1 MDAEAMGKRIAQLRK
16 ARNLTQQQLAD
27 QLNVTNRAISR
38 WERGEGYPEIT
49 LLPKLAD
56 SLGVTT
62 DEILGHKT
70 RKQPG
75 MRFAQQPQVII
86 GIGLVLIFAVE
97 IARRLQPQQSQL
109 LALTGLTL
117 LVILGLIIVMLR
129 LPMNRLCGMIYSGSG
144 FFFVTQLAAQRIY
157 LSLLRYVGPVPF
169 TGAVNSCYFAL
180 QNAMQYPVVLQVQS
194 LLTQAMWL
202 PGVLVSLSVFL
213 FLNWKLNWYANTS
226 GWIKLVKS
234 LIWMALS
241 SLILSLIVF
250 KQTLRW
256 DWAEL
261 PPQSYTRLSQL
272 YPVVISVLIV
282 MALAGLVL
290 IWRPG
295 RQDRAAGVVSLL
307 LLGFYGSMLPVQ
319 KLDYY
324 FFKAEKWIPDISKI
338 TEGWDRIHLFV
349 QWNHPFWLAGMGCL
363 GLCLF
368 LIYRQEKTQ
377 NAGKWDKRLSN
388 LRLLRG
394 VGKRKS
400 C

>member
-1 MDAEAMGKRIAQLRK
+1 
-16 ARNLTQQQLAD
+16 
-27 QLNVTNRAISR
+27 
-38 WERGEGYPEIT
+38 
-49 LLPKLAD
+49 
-56 SLGVTT
+56 
-62 DEILGHKT
+62 
-70 RKQPG
+70 
-75 MRFAQQPQVII
+75 
-86 GIGLVLIFAVE
+86 
-97 IARRLQPQQSQL
+97 
-109 LALTGLTL
+109 
-117 LVILGLIIVMLR
+117 
-129 LPMNRLCGMIYSGSG
+129 MNRLCGMIYSGSG

-169 TGAVNSCYFAL
+169 TRAVNSCYFAL

-202 PGVLVSLSVFL
+202 PGVLVSLSAFL

-256 DWAEL
+256 DWTEL

-272 YPVVISVLIV
+272 YPVVISVLIAMV
-282 MALAGLVL
+282 LAGLVL

-349 QWNHPFWLAGMGCL
+349 QWNRPFWLAGMGCL

-368 LIYRQEKTQ
+368 LIYRQGKTQ
-377 NAGKWDKRLSN
+377 NAGKWDKRHSN

-394 VGKRKS
+394 VGKRKG

>member
-1 MDAEAMGKRIAQLRK
+1 M
-16 ARNLTQQQLAD
+16 
-27 QLNVTNRAISR
+27 
-38 WERGEGYPEIT
+38 
-49 LLPKLAD
+49 
-56 SLGVTT
+56 
-62 DEILGHKT
+62 
-70 RKQPG
+70 
-75 MRFAQQPQVII
+75 
-86 GIGLVLIFAVE
+86 
-97 IARRLQPQQSQL
+97 
-109 LALTGLTL
+109 
-117 LVILGLIIVMLR
+117 ILGLIIVMLR
-129 LPMNRLCGMIYSGSG
+129 LPMNKLSGMIYSGSG

-157 LSLLRYVGPVPF
+157 PSLLRYVGPVPF

-202 PGVLVSLSVFL
+202 PGMLVSLSAFL
-213 FLNWKLNWYANTS
+213 FLNWKLKWYANTS

-241 SLILSLIVF
+241 SLILSLSVF

-295 RQDRAAGVVSLL
+295 RQDRAARSCKPFIAGLL
-307 LLGFYGSMLPVQ
+307 RQHAAQFQ

-349 QWNHPFWLAGMGCL
+349 QWNRPFWLAGMGCL